1 MKVSKIIPKLEAEIK
16 RKEAESGPDTVC
28 SVCTLHEVFSK
39 EYDALLGDTI
49 ETIAEKYFEDDG
61 FIVPLCPKCD
71 KPLFPG
77 TDYGYTCGVVGGSNT
92 VSEEEDLQYCQLW
105 HCKECNQDYAMMP
118 EPIDWNANH
127 DILYTG
133 GSNYLTDDDEELLL
147 SKIGDRLS
155 ASVEQFVRRV
165 KDPKD
170 SIDES
175 LSSWNLNLWMERDI
189 TGAVAEF
196 LYEKG
201 FKK

>member
-16 RKEAESGPDTVC
+16 RREAVSGPDTVC

-39 EYDALLGDTI
+39 EYNALLEDNM
-49 ETIAEKYFEDDG
+49 EYIAEKYFEDDG

-92 VSEEEDLQYCQLW
+92 VSEEEELQYCQLW
-105 HCKECNQDYAMMP
+105 HCEECNQDYAMMP
-118 EPIDWNANH
+118 EPIEWNANH

-133 GSNYLTDDDEELLL
+133 GSHYLTDEDEELLL
-147 SKIGDRLS
+147 SKIRDKLS
-155 ASVEQFVRRV
+155 ADVEQFVRRV
-165 KDPKD
+165 KNPEGA
-170 SIDES
+170 IDKS
-175 LSSWNLNLWMERDI
+175 LSEWHLNLWMERDI
-189 TGAVAEF
+189 AAGVAEF